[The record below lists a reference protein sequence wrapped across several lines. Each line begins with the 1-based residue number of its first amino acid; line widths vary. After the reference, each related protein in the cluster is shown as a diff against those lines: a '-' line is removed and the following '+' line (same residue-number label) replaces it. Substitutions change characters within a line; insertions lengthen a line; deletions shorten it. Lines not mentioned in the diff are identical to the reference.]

1 MTITEAFLNYLE
13 AERNYSPLTVKNYG
27 DDLLAFEM
35 FFKTLD
41 NHITWETVD
50 ADVIRDWMESMM
62 DKGHTATSI
71 NRRLSALRSFY
82 RFALRRH
89 LVEKDPAHGIIG
101 PKKSKPF
108 PQFVKEQEMDKLLDD
123 LLTGDTYKEVR
134 ARTILILLYEAGL
147 RVSEL
152 VGLDDDSVD
161 FVNNQLK
168 VLGKRNKERVIP
180 FGEEMQHRRCCRPRR
195 ASG

>member
-1 MTITEAFLNYLE
+1 
-13 AERNYSPLTVKNYG
+13 
-27 DDLLAFEM
+27 
-35 FFKTLD
+35 
-41 NHITWETVD
+41 
-50 ADVIRDWMESMM
+50 
-62 DKGHTATSI
+62 
-71 NRRLSALRSFY
+71 
-82 RFALRRH
+82 
-89 LVEKDPAHGIIG
+89 
-101 PKKSKPF
+101 
-108 PQFVKEQEMDKLLDD
+108 MDKLLDD

-180 FGEEMQHRRCCRPRR
+180 FGEEMRTALQQYMKRRDEEIQSSTHALLLTPKGERMTTGHLTCCAIRLPRPCSIMRQDWKV
-195 ASG
+195 